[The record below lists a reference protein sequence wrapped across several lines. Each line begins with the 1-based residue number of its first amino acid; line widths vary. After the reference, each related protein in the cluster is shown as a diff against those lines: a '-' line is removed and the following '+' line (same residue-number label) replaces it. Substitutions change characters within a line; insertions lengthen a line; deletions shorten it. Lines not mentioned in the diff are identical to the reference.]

1 VNLRGLW
8 GCHYFGGCSSP
19 FNQPVAHSVFSGS
32 GPSQSRHWNVRCP
45 LPLGGSARI
54 KNSPQWG
61 QVGRLACPIT
71 ISFRLS
77 ENPSIPEETNPQN
90 PRGNSRVLLSVPLA
104 EHLNLEM
111 FSIFKLGHC
120 EILIGPLRAKVAQP
134 RKWCC
139 GQRKTPP
146 EAGPAGLS
154 LQGAPARKSAQV
166 AYRPIF
172 LTTSYWRKT
181 KPGPAWN
188 VGSRRGPEGQG

>member
-19 FNQPVAHSVFSGS
+19 FNQPVALSVFSGS

-54 KNSPQWG
+54 KNSPQWR
-61 QVGRLACPIT
+61 QIGRLACAIT

-120 EILIGPLRAKVAQP
+120 EILIRPLRAKV
-134 RKWCC
+134 
-139 GQRKTPP
+139 GQRP
-146 EAGPAGLS
+146 EV
-154 LQGAPARKSAQV
+154 GAVDNEKPRRRQAQRGFLCRALPRERARK
-166 AYRPIF
+166 
-172 LTTSYWRKT
+172 
-181 KPGPAWN
+181 
-188 VGSRRGPEGQG
+188 